1 MSIDQRESSRPRSRG
16 FTLVELLVVIAII
29 GLLVALMLPA
39 IQMAREAARKSHCA
53 NNLRQIGIALH
64 NYMDSYK
71 SFPPGYVSA
80 VRPDLDDDGPGWGWG
95 SMLLPYFEQA
105 DLFRLVAFS
114 MAVDSNAMNSTRTKS
129 VATFV
134 CPSDGEFQSIID
146 VPSKKTDGVICQMAA
161 ASYVGCAGSVRP
173 TCKICRDRF
182 DGVFG
187 RNHPIQPREMQDGL
201 SKTIAVG
208 ERSAFWSSAVMWGV
222 VPDSKVVDHQQ
233 PGKYAGGPAYV
244 LGTTFKEGF
253 NIEEVPVDAGEE
265 QTFAESFGSQHP
277 GGCFF
282 MFCDA
287 GVRFVWNDADPAVM
301 NVLSTRSGNPKS
313 GGEEPV
319 IHSSPF

>member
-1 MSIDQRESSRPRSRG
+1 MLFRKQGEHPFRRG
-16 FTLVELLVVIAII
+16 FTLIELLVVISIV
-29 GLLVALMLPA
+29 GLLIALMLPA
-39 IQMAREAARKSHCA
+39 VQMAREAARKTHCA
-53 NNLRQIGIALH
+53 NNLKQIGLALH

-71 SFPPGYVSA
+71 SFPPGYVSSLRA
-80 VRPDLDDDGPGWGWG
+80 DLDDDGPGWAWG
-95 SMLLPYFEQA
+95 AMILPHFEH
-105 DLFRLVAFS
+105 DIIFRLVDFS
-114 MAVDSNAMNSTRTKS
+114 KPIDSEAAAKVRTES
-129 VATFV
+129 VTAYI
-134 CPSDGEFQSIID
+134 CPSDGEFESVID
-146 VPSKKTDGVICQMAA
+146 IPNKKTDGIICQMAA
-161 ASYVGCAGSVRP
+161 ANYVGCAGTVRP
-173 TCKICRDRF
+173 TCKICRDHF

-187 RNHPIQPREMQDGL
+187 RNHPIEPREMQDGL

-208 ERSAFWSSAVMWGV
+208 ERSAFWSSATMWGV

-233 PGKYAGGPAYV
+233 PRKYAGGPAYV

-253 NIEEVPVDAGEE
+253 NIEEVPVDASEE

-282 MFCDA
+282 LFCDA

-301 NVLSTRSGNPKS
+301 NVLSTRSGNPKN